1 MSGPVLIQ
9 HLKEHL
15 DALSG
20 GKSPAVRLQNRAGP
34 RPVLRRSPYPPDAP
48 EVPGFQ
54 ILMLPGP
61 ALPDAP
67 ALR

>member
-9 HLKEHL
+9 HLQEHL

-20 GKSPAVRLQNRAGP
+20 GKSPAVRLQNRSGSG
-34 RPVLRRSPYPPDAP
+34 PVLHRFPCPPDAP